1 VSGLKG
7 DRKPKRKFK
16 PPSIGTR
23 ELVRALTHYGAE
35 EKKGRGKGSHALY
48 ERMVSG
54 RRCVAPVPRDSDLA
68 RGTIDAIRRQLKL
81 THDDGVSDVDF
92 YGHA

>member
-48 ERMVSG
+48 
-54 RRCVAPVPRDSDLA
+54 
-68 RGTIDAIRRQLKL
+68 
-81 THDDGVSDVDF
+81 
-92 YGHA
+92 